1 MRVVVDSNVWVSGLI
16 RPDGPPGRILNAI
29 LEERIEV
36 VSSWE
41 LVDEVSGV
49 LSRPKLARY
58 RLAAGDVRDL
68 LRSLARTLPT
78 VDVDVD
84 IRDPDDAPVVAAAV
98 AGKADAIVTGD
109 GDLLED
115 AELREWLIERG
126 VAVLTPAELIARLG
140 PGRRS

>member
-1 MRVVVDSNVWVSGLI
+1 
-16 RPDGPPGRILNAI
+16 
-29 LEERIEV
+29 
-36 VSSWE
+36 
-41 LVDEVSGV
+41 VDEVSGV

-98 AGKADAIVTGD
+98 AGKADAIVTWD

-140 PGRRS
+140 PGLRS